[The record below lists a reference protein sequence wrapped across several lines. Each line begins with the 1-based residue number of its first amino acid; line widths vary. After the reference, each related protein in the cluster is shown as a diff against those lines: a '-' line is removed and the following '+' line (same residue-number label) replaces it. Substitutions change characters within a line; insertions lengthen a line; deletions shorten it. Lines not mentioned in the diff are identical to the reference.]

1 MDPNLL
7 THFPIIGHHCSNT
20 DNTIISLT
28 GESKAD
34 KADTGRFSHE
44 LCIRSG
50 GRQFLLFNLW
60 AANRRSVVSG
70 VREWGGAEGHGE

>member
-34 KADTGRFSHE
+34 KADTGRLSHE

-50 GRQFLLFNLW
+50 RRQFLLSNLW
-60 AANRRSVVSG
+60 AANRRPVVSG